1 MEKGI
6 VKFVEQFDQ
15 EMEISSANTTRAMT
29 LVTSW
34 NGQIIKINLTKG
46 DYTVLAAQSDD
57 EMIVCSDV
65 DKSRAVTGGSDGSVM
80 GWDLSKSKYLLSLLQ
95 IILKFSTR

>member
-34 NGQIIKINLTKG
+34 SGKIIKINLTKG

-57 EMIVCSDV
+57 AMICSDV

-80 GWDLSKSKYLLSLLQ
+80 GWDLSKSKCFLSLLQ